1 MFKTKINRLLI
12 VIFLASTLTSSA
24 QEILATV
31 KVVADQ
37 VANVDKRVFK
47 TMETSITEF
56 LNNTKWTT
64 DGFKQEERI
73 EISLLINVTN
83 AVSND
88 QFTGTLQIQTRRP
101 VYKSSYT
108 TMLLNYNDNDFN
120 FKYVEYQPFEF
131 NENTFTNN
139 LTSMVAFYAYVAVG
153 LDYDSFSLEGGTPY
167 FQKALNVTNL
177 SQNGGDKGWKSF
189 DDDKNRYWLIENLL
203 NSNFKTLRTC
213 VYNYHLNGLD
223 KMTND
228 LPTARKTIAD
238 ALISLDKVYQTNPN
252 SYLMLVFFQ
261 AKADEIV
268 NIFKPAPAAEKTKLL
283 PVLNLINPANTQKY
297 NKMQQ

>member
-1 MFKTKINRLLI
+1 MFKIKLYSVFL
-12 VIFLASTLTSSA
+12 VIFLASTINSSA
-24 QEILATV
+24 QEVLATV
-31 KVVADQ
+31 KVVSDQ
-37 VANVDKRVFK
+37 IANVDKRVFK

-56 LNNTKWTT
+56 LNNTKWTS
-64 DGFKQEERI
+64 DAFKQEERI
-73 EISLLINVTN
+73 EISLLINVTT

-88 QFTGTLQIQTRRP
+88 QFKGTLQIQVRRP
-101 VYKSSYT
+101 VYKASYT
-108 TMLLNYNDNDFN
+108 TLLLNYNDNDFN

-131 NENTFTNN
+131 NENAFTNN

-167 FQKALNVTNL
+167 LQKALNVTNL
-177 SQNGGDKGWKSF
+177 AQNGGDKGWKSF

-203 NSNFKTLRTC
+203 NSNFKMLRAC
-213 VYNYHLNGLD
+213 MYNYHLNGLD

-228 LPTARKTIAD
+228 LPKARKTIAD
-238 ALISLDKVYQTNPN
+238 ALISLEKVYQSNPN

-283 PVLNLINPANTQKY
+283 QVLNLINPANTQKY

>member
-1 MFKTKINRLLI
+1 MFKNKFYSVLV

-24 QEILATV
+24 QEILANV
-31 KVVADQ
+31 KVVSDQ

-47 TMETSITEF
+47 TMETAITEF
-56 LNNTKWTT
+56 LNNTKWTS
-64 DGFKQEERI
+64 DAFKQEERI
-73 EISLLINVTN
+73 EISLLINVTT

-88 QFTGTLQIQTRRP
+88 QFKGTLQIQVRRP
-101 VYKSSYT
+101 VYKASYT
-108 TMLLNYNDNDFN
+108 TLLLNYNDNDFN

-139 LTSMVAFYAYVAVG
+139 LTSMVAFYAYIAVG

-167 FQKALNVTNL
+167 FQKALNLTNL
-177 SQNGGDKGWKSF
+177 AQNGGDKGWKSF

-203 NSNFKTLRTC
+203 NSNFKTLRAC
-213 VYNYHLNGLD
+213 SYNYHLNGLD
-223 KMTND
+223 NMAND
-228 LPTARKTIAD
+228 LPKARKTIAD
-238 ALISLDKVYQTNPN
+238 ALISLEKVFQTNPN

-283 PVLNLINPANTQKY
+283 QVLNLINPANTQKY
-297 NKMQQ
+297 NKMQ